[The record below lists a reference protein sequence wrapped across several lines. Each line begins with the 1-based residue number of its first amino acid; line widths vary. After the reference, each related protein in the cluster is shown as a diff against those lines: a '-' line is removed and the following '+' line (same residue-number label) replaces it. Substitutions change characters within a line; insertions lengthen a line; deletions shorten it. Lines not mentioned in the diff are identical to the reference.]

1 MVVAADPAAGPSTGI
16 DRGTPRTGR
25 GMAIARQA
33 GRMLLVLFLVSF
45 FSFALV
51 SVLPGDAASVV
62 AGENATPQQIEIV
75 RQELGLNEPIP
86 VRYVHWLTSTLQ
98 GNLGRSFQ
106 TNQPVAAALA
116 DRIPVSFELTI
127 LAQVVALGIAVP
139 LAMYSAYRP
148 NGLVD
153 RLSMASSFTFAAVP
167 HFIWALILILLFAG
181 GVLSILPATG
191 YIPFL
196 ENPIGN
202 LQTLVLPT
210 LTLALPEAA
219 VYRQL
224 LRSDI
229 TASLQEDFVVLAR
242 TKGLADRHI
251 LFRHV
256 LRPSLFSVFT
266 LAGVNIGRL
275 LGGTVIVETIFAVPG
290 VGQMVFQS
298 VQGRDY
304 PMLQG
309 ALLFI
314 ATAYVLV
321 NIAVDLLYPV
331 LDPRL
336 RHAR

>member
-1 MVVAADPAAGPSTGI
+1 MAIATEPAAGPAPTGNGAAL
-16 DRGTPRTGR
+16 RRRGR
-25 GMAIARQA
+25 GLTRQI
-33 GRMLLVLFLVSF
+33 GRMLLVLALVSF

-51 SVLPGDAASVV
+51 SVLPGDAASVI
-62 AGENATPQQIEIV
+62 AGEDATPEQIEIV
-75 RQELGLNEPIP
+75 RQELDLDEPMP
-86 VRYVHWLTSTLQ
+86 VRYVEWLFDTVQ
-98 GNLGRSFQ
+98 GELGRSFQ
-106 TNQPVAAALA
+106 TNQPVADALA
-116 DRIPVSFELTI
+116 DRVPVSFELTI

-148 NGLVD
+148 DGVVD
-153 RLSMASSFTFAAVP
+153 RASMAIGFTFAAVP
-167 HFIWALILILLFAG
+167 HFVWALVLILVFAG
-181 GVLSILPATG
+181 GLLSILPATG
-191 YIPFL
+191 YVPFL
-196 ENPIGN
+196 EDPLAN
-202 LQTLVLPT
+202 LRTLVLPT
-210 LTLALPEAA
+210 LTLALGEAA

-242 TKGLADRHI
+242 VKGLTNSYI

-275 LGGTVIVETIFAVPG
+275 LGGTVVVETIFGIPG

-321 NIAVDLLYPV
+321 NIIVDLLYPV

-336 RHAR
+336 RHAG

>member
-1 MVVAADPAAGPSTGI
+1 VLKQV
-16 DRGTPRTGR
+16 
-25 GMAIARQA
+25 

-51 SVLPGDAASVV
+51 SVLPGDAATVV
-62 AGENATPQQIEIV
+62 AGEGASPQEVAIV
-75 RQELGLNEPIP
+75 RQELGLDEPLP
-86 VRYVHWLTSTLQ
+86 VRYVDWLTSTLR
-98 GNLGRSFQ
+98 GDLGRSFQ

-127 LAQVVALGIAVP
+127 LAQVVALVIAIP

-148 NGLVD
+148 DGLID
-153 RLSMASSFTFAAVP
+153 RGSMAVGFTFAAVP
-167 HFIWALILILLFAG
+167 HFIWALILILVFAG

-191 YIPFL
+191 YIPLL
-196 ENPIGN
+196 ESPLAN
-202 LQTLVLPT
+202 LQTLILPT
-210 LTLALPEAA
+210 LTLALGEAA

-229 TASLQEDFVVLAR
+229 VASLQEDFVILAR
-242 TKGLADRHI
+242 VKGLTNRHI
-251 LFRHV
+251 LFHHV

-275 LGGTVIVETIFAVPG
+275 LGGTVVVETIFGIPG

-321 NIAVDLLYPV
+321 NIIVDLLYPV

>member
-1 MVVAADPAAGPSTGI
+1 LVIAAESAAGAGTDI
-16 DRGTPRTGR
+16 DRATPRTGR
-25 GMAIARQA
+25 GGAIARQA
-33 GRMLLVLFLVSF
+33 GRMVLVLFLVSF

-51 SVLPGDAASVV
+51 SALPGDAATVV
-62 AGENATPQQIEIV
+62 AGENATPQQVEIV

-116 DRIPVSFELTI
+116 DRVPVSFELMI

-139 LAMYSAYRP
+139 VAMYSAYRP
-148 NGLVD
+148 EGLVD
-153 RLSMASSFTFAAVP
+153 RLSMATGFTFAAVP
-167 HFIWALILILLFAG
+167 QFIWALILILLFAG
-181 GVLSILPATG
+181 GALSILPATG
-191 YIPFL
+191 YVPFL
-196 ENPIGN
+196 GDPIGN
-202 LQTLVLPT
+202 LRTMVLPT

-251 LFRHV
+251 LFRHA

-321 NIAVDLLYPV
+321 NIAVDLFYPV